1 MKSTGTDR
9 SICEKSRL
17 QIIVICSMG
26 LCFSQVQ
33 GNTEKTK
40 VQIIRQQ
47 LASGTRKRKVQITE
61 IVEKWGYRSSGQ
73 S

>member
-1 MKSTGTDR
+1 MKSTGTDQN
-9 SICEKSRL
+9 IHGKSRL
-17 QIIVICSMG
+17 QIIVICSML

-47 LASGTRKRKVQITE
+47 LASGTCKKKVQIIE